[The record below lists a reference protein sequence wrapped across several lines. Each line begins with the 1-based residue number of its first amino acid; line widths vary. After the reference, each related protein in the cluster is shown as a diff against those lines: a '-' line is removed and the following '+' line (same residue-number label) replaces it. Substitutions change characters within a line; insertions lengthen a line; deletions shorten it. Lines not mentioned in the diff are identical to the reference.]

1 MKVLLSF
8 DPSSSLPKAIA
19 RYPDGSLEL
28 FALKPNITECTAG
41 EISRHC
47 KLGINSPDNI
57 WVNYDDRY
65 FALGGLAESISS
77 VDKIRCPKFEKA
89 AVNIMAIAGLV
100 GKKLGCTEFHL
111 DLGILLPFDEL
122 GHKEY
127 LNAILRKHLGNF
139 TAAGKKYSIT
149 PNWISVAPEGIG
161 CIFQG
166 ISCQKPL
173 SQANIF
179 CITIGYRNTSY
190 IHWGSGIIRR
200 GGATDLGFHKCVS
213 LISIAGGLSHVPDER
228 LIPLILAKRLAKKEI
243 EIIGSCQGLDPAIR
257 ELEIKTIR
265 KAVADGKAAYLQKI
279 KEWISSLSIPEVDEV
294 IVAGGTA
301 RAFRHE
307 IGKFLHGK
315 PVDWRDGLE
324 AELNSIF
331 HNPQLPYR
339 VVDLWGFH
347 KTNQVISKENKVSA

>member
-19 RYPDGSLEL
+19 RYPDGNLEL

-41 EISRHC
+41 EISRRC
-47 KLGINSPDNI
+47 KLSIDSPDNL
-57 WVNYDDRY
+57 WVSYDGRY

-100 GKKLGCTEFHL
+100 GKKLGCTEFDL

-122 GHKEY
+122 SHREY
-127 LNAILRKHLGNF
+127 LDAILRKNLGNF
-139 TAAGKKYSIT
+139 ATAGKEYRIT
-149 PNWISVAPEGIG
+149 PTWISVAPEGIG
-161 CIFQG
+161 CIFRG
-166 ISCQKPL
+166 SSCRKPL

-190 IHWGSGIIRR
+190 IHWGGGIIRR
-200 GGATDLGFHKCVS
+200 GGATDLGFHHCVS
-213 LISIAGGLSHVPDER
+213 SISLSCGLPHVPRER
-228 LIPLILAKRLAKKEI
+228 LIPLILAKRPGKKEI
-243 EIIGSCQGLDPAIR
+243 SGLCQAQDSAIR
-257 ELEIKTIR
+257 ALEMKKIRATI
-265 KAVADGKAAYLQKI
+265 ASGKAAYLQKI
-279 KEWISSLSIPEVDEV
+279 KEWLSTLQIPEVDEV
-294 IVAGGTA
+294 VVAGGTA
-301 RAFRHE
+301 HAFRHE

-331 HNPQLPYR
+331 HYPQLPYR

-347 KTNQVISKENKVSA
+347 QTNQIMSQQNQVSA